1 MKYLAKIYNNGM
13 VTEIFSDSK
22 NSRQILKDYG
32 GQKCE
37 VYSYS
42 SGVKVGEYRI
52 KTSNSNKK
60 F

>member
-22 NSRQILKDYG
+22 NSKQILKNWG
-32 GQKCE
+32 GQRCE
-37 VYSYS
+37 VYSYPS
-42 SGVKVGEYRI
+42 KVKVGEYRI

-60 F
+60 S

>member
-13 VTEIFSDSK
+13 VTEIFSNSK

-37 VYSYS
+37 VYSYPSGKLVS
-42 SGVKVGEYRI
+42 SEYSKI
-52 KTSNSNKK
+52 NKK